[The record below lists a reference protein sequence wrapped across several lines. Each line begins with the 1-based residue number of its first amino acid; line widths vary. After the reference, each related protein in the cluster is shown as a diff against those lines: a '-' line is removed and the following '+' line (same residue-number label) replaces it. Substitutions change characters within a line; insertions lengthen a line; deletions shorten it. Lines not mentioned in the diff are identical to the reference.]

1 MAKSHG
7 IVKMLSALVCCGL
20 LVLAG
25 RRFVS
30 MTLQDNFAQ
39 PAEPQPAAQRF
50 GNASQATPSHLGRS
64 SSGPTLSA
72 ASLPPAKSPRA
83 RQLRAMSLPELL
95 NFGRDLALAGDQH
108 SLQQLVGRALIR
120 HIKRYPRRAV
130 DNLMALLTNVD
141 EPAALRQT
149 ILEALVHTMS
159 ALPDNAKADL
169 FYQSLHILQYDNDPA
184 LRSAALRAASAF
196 AIALRAGT
204 QPLPAAA
211 TADLHRL
218 ALGYV
223 DAQHEPPELRQTAIC
238 ELVTTYPNADFPPKL
253 LAILGSPSQHP
264 TAVVRCATVA
274 LTDLQPPSVLSFMSH
289 LLTQTDDQELFLTL
303 AYSIAQFSTKEGLKT
318 LVDNATRHESACQ
331 PYIVRQQQLIEDILA
346 GADAGYL
353 ATAIKAIPFLPEQS
367 QRLRLM
373 KQAVNAILLGN
384 TPPDPESVKALLSV
398 VAEQ

>member
-7 IVKMLSALVCCGL
+7 IAQMLSALVFCGL

-25 RRFVS
+25 RHFVS

-50 GNASQATPSHLGRS
+50 GNASLATAKTTPSHIGRS
-64 SSGPTLSA
+64 PSGSPLPA

-83 RQLRAMSLPELL
+83 QQLWIMTLPELL

-120 HIKRYPRRAV
+120 HITRNPPRTV
-130 DNLMALLTNVD
+130 DNVMALLANVD

-149 ILEALVHTMS
+149 ILEALVHTIS
-159 ALPDNAKADL
+159 ALPNNAKADL

-196 AIALRAGT
+196 AIALKNSD

-238 ELVTTYPNADFPPKL
+238 ELVTTYPSSDFPPKL
-253 LAILGSPSQHP
+253 LAILGSPSQYP

-274 LTDLQPPSVLSFMSH
+274 LTDLQQASALPVMSH
-289 LLTQTDDQELFLTL
+289 LLNQGTL
-303 AYSIAQFSTKEGLKT
+303 MNIFSKTICCQSISW
-318 LVDNATRHESACQ
+318 
-331 PYIVRQQQLIEDILA
+331 I
-346 GADAGYL
+346 
-353 ATAIKAIPFLPEQS
+353 TAIYTGSPMRLSPERHTGFSAKMIPNFQSMEQPS
-367 QRLRLM
+367 EITDSHFYQVGISMDRKRNNYLVFRYSRLGM
-373 KQAVNAILLGN
+373 
-384 TPPDPESVKALLSV
+384 D
-398 VAEQ
+398 